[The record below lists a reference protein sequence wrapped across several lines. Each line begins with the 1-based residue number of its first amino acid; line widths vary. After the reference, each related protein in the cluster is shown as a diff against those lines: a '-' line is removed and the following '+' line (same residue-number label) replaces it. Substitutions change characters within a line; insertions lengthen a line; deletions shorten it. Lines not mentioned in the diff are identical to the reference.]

1 MAMVNS
7 RGGCVWDGLDDVEEK
22 VEPDGAPAGKRDD
35 LEAGPVAGHIVL
47 LRSHSDNKNI
57 INITL

>member
-35 LEAGPVAGHIVL
+35 LEAGPVAGHIVP
-47 LRSHSDNKNI
+47 LRSHSYHKI
-57 INITL
+57 